1 MNEKVYFEVENSLG
15 VLEKMELLA
24 QFNLEQFDKN
34 YIIYKNLDRNN
45 LHFYAAAYEMTD
57 DGSSNLNT
65 NLSSDEK
72 NAINAVF
79 LSVISANN

>member
-1 MNEKVYFEVENSLG
+1 MNEKVYFEVENNMG

-34 YIIYKNLDRNN
+34 YIIYRNLDKSNI
-45 LHFYAAAYEMTD
+45 HFYAASYEMTEE
-57 DGSSNLNT
+57 GHSNLNAD
-65 NLSSDEK
+65 LSTEEK

-79 LSVISANN
+79 LSVISQGD

>member
-1 MNEKVYFEVENSLG
+1 MNEKVYFEVENDMG
-15 VLEKMELLA
+15 ILEKMELLA

-34 YIIYKNLDRNN
+34 YIIYKNLDKQN
-45 LHFYAAAYEMTD
+45 LHFYAAAYEITD

-79 LSVISANN
+79 LSVINN

>member
-1 MNEKVYFEVENSLG
+1 MDNKVYFEVENNMG
-15 VLEKMELLA
+15 ILEKMELLA

-34 YIIYKNLDRNN
+34 YIIYKNLDNNN

-65 NLSSDEK
+65 DLSTEEK
-72 NAINAVF
+72 NAINAIF
-79 LSVISANN
+79 LSIKG

>member
-1 MNEKVYFEVENSLG
+1 MFFYHLTYKSNTHKVSSRTPLSINTSRYTTFKANVS
-15 VLEKMELLA
+15 
-24 QFNLEQFDKN
+24 
-34 YIIYKNLDRNN
+34 KNLDRNN

-65 NLSSDEK
+65 NLTDAEK

-79 LSVISANN
+79 LSVISANS